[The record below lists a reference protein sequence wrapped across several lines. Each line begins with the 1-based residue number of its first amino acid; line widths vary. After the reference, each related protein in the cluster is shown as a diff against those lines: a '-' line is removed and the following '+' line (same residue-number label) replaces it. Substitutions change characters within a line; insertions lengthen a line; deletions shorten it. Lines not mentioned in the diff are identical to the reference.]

1 MIYKSH
7 AIYRHFMLLLLT
19 AILLNSCNRNFIRKD
34 TPTLEYASV
43 FQTPQIREKFEIL
56 ERSVVRLNIYVSYQ
70 LAVFS
75 PGSNVLPA
83 QVSDESVLQ
92 NTMARVVRN
101 ESFNATAFLVSADNE
116 YFYLLT
122 CAHSVVF
129 PDSLITYDS
138 RANETGQRYVISYAE
153 KTGQLLQLYMPSGV
167 QEAEIM
173 MFDKKTDLALLRCK
187 RKTLIDFNYPALP
200 DPKSAEGIN
209 RGDLLWISGFPAG
222 KSMMIQGI
230 AGKTDKDG
238 VFITDAPLSEGYSG
252 APVFAYSN
260 RLENFVLVGVGRSV
274 AAKSE
279 YVLKPEKGIHETAYN
294 QVLPYQGQTYVSIE
308 NRPVAGVSYV
318 IGAETISGFLRLCEL
333 PGYK

>member
-1 MIYKSH
+1 MIYKSY

-19 AILLNSCNRNFIRKD
+19 AILLNSCNRNFIQKD
-34 TPTLEYASV
+34 APTLEYASV
-43 FQTPQIREKFEIL
+43 FQTPQIRDKFELL

-101 ESFNATAFLVSADNE
+101 ENFNATAFVVAADKE

-129 PDSLITYDS
+129 PDSIITYDS

-153 KTGQLLQLYMPSGV
+153 KTGQLLQLYLPSGV
-167 QEAEIM
+167 QEAEILK
-173 MFDKKTDLALLRCK
+173 FDKKTDLALLRCQ
-187 RKTLIDFNYPALP
+187 RKTLIDFNLP
-200 DPKSAEGIN
+200 VLSDYKSGKGIK
-209 RGDLLWISGFPAG
+209 RGDLLWITGFPAG
-222 KSMMIQGI
+222 KSMMLQGI
-230 AGKTDKDG
+230 AGKTDQDG

-252 APVFAYSN
+252 APVFAYN
-260 RLENFVLVGVGRSV
+260 NMLQNFVLVGVGRSV

-294 QVLPYQGQTYVSIE
+294 QVLPYQGQTFVSIE

-318 IGAETISGFLRLCEL
+318 IGAEIINDFLRFCEL

>member
-1 MIYKSH
+1 MIYKRL
-7 AIYRHFMLLLLT
+7 AKYFFYLILLLF
-19 AILLNSCNRNFIRKD
+19 AILLNSCNRIFFKNN
-34 TPTLEYASV
+34 TPTLEYVSV

-56 ERSVVRLNIYVSYQ
+56 ERSVVKLNIYVSYQ

-83 QVSDESVLQ
+83 QVSDESVLL

-101 ESFNATAFLVSADNE
+101 ESFNATAFVVSADNE

-138 RANETGQRYVISYAE
+138 RANESGERYVISYAK
-153 KTGQLLQLYMPSGV
+153 KTGQLLQLHMPSGV
-167 QEAEIM
+167 QEAEILK
-173 MFDKKTDLALLRCK
+173 FDKKTDLALLRCQ
-187 RKTLIDFNYPALP
+187 RRAFIDLIYPALP
-200 DPKSAEGIN
+200 DPKSGGGVN
-209 RGDLLWISGFPAG
+209 RGDLLWIPGFPAG
-222 KSMMIQGI
+222 KSMLVQGI
-230 AGKTDKDG
+230 AGKADNDG

-260 RLENFVLVGVGRSV
+260 ILENFLLVGVGRSV
-274 AAKSE
+274 AAKSD

-294 QVLPYQGQTYVSIE
+294 QVLPYQGQTFVSIE

-318 IGAETISGFLRLCEL
+318 IGAETISDFLRFCEL
-333 PGYK
+333 PEYK